1 MRVLGP
7 PRYRESRMTR
17 SSIFTPRAVARRLT
31 AVAVVVGAGL
41 LTIAIEPDDTA
52 GAARRTNSS
61 TIAAAADR
69 ALSAL
74 DRWTQHQDPV
84 DYVRFVR
91 GRERTATLT
100 ARDLEL
106 DAAQL
111 RTVWAE
117 ASAEKVEAVLA
128 AMTQLGVPY
137 ESIASEPGVGFDC
150 SGLTSWAYRQAGAEL
165 PRVSGDQ
172 IRAAEQVD
180 REAAEPG
187 DLVHYPGHVGIYLG
201 GDAYV
206 HSPEPGS
213 TVEAVHLPSRSL
225 RFGDAFDGSDD
236 AGASS

>member
-1 MRVLGP
+1 
-7 PRYRESRMTR
+7 MTR
-17 SSIFTPRAVARRLT
+17 SSIHSARAVARRLT
-31 AVAVVVGAGL
+31 AVAAVVGTVLVTFAVDQG
-41 LTIAIEPDDTA
+41 DTA

-61 TIAAAADR
+61 TIAAEADR
-69 ALSAL
+69 ALRAL
-74 DRWTQHQDPV
+74 DRWTEQQHPV
-84 DYVRFVR
+84 DYLRFVR
-91 GRERTATLT
+91 ARERTATLT
-100 ARDLEL
+100 AVDLEL

-111 RTVWAE
+111 RSTWAE
-117 ASAEKVEAVLA
+117 ASAEKVHALLA

-150 SGLTSWAYRQAGAEL
+150 SGLTIWAYGRAGAEM

-172 IRAAEQVD
+172 IRSTERVE

-225 RFGDAFDGSDD
+225 RFGDAFDDDD
-236 AGASS
+236 AG